1 MSTLSVDLIE
11 PVGSTLTFGQSGD
24 TMTIPSGAIFTNNGT
39 ANGFAS
45 GNTHFSQWRL
55 TTDFTGGVD
64 PLDTNFVEV
73 ASPVGYGKL
82 LAVAAGAA
90 GSMTKLSGIFTFP
103 VTGYWQISF
112 AGKFGHLNSDGC
124 TVKIYT
130 TIDNSTW
137 AQAVQAWSFG
147 YYTDNGSG
155 TANWLFDVTDLSLCK
170 VKFVITTAVA
180 GNTVRGDASVNETYA
195 TFLRLADT

>member
-1 MSTLSVDLIE
+1 MSTLSVDKVE
-11 PVGSTLTFGQSGD
+11 PVGSTLTFGQTGD
-24 TMTIPSGAIFTNNGT
+24 AFVIPVGATFTNNGVAT
-39 ANGFAS
+39 GFAA

-82 LAVAAGAA
+82 LAVAAGVA
-90 GSMTKLSGIFTFP
+90 GSMTKASGIFAFP
-103 VTGYWQISF
+103 VTGYWQINF
-112 AGKFGHLNSDGC
+112 AGKFGQLANDAC
-124 TVKIYT
+124 QVNIYT

-137 AQAVQAWSFG
+137 AKAAQAWSSG
-147 YYTDNGSG
+147 YYTDCGSG

-170 VKFVITTAVA
+170 VKFVIVTAVA